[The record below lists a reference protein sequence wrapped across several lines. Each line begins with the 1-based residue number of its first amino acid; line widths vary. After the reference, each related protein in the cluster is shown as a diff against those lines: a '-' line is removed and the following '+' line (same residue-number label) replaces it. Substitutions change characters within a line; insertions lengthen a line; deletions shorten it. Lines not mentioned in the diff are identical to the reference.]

1 MSVEKKG
8 CTIDTNNNG
17 TKRFNNQINVIR
29 KENVHAAHY
38 KVKGKVT

>member
-8 CTIDTNNNG
+8 CRIDTNNNG

-29 KENVHAAHY
+29 TETVHAAYY
-38 KVKGKVT
+38 KVQEK